1 MINAA
6 NVARKTTVFYVH
18 LSLKSMQEDA
28 ILNGIYEN
36 KEHG

>member
-1 MINAA
+1 MQQMLLG
-6 NVARKTTVFYVH
+6 KQSFLYVH

-36 KEHG
+36 NVHG